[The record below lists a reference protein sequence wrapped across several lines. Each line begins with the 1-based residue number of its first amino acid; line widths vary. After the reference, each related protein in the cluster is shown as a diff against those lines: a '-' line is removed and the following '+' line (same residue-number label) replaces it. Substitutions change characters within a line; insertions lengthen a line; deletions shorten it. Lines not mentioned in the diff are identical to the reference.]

1 MMPLPDRPQTLAAAL
16 VRTAELHPLHG
27 VGYIQGPA
35 PWEIRTYPALLA
47 EAARIL
53 GGLRAAGLTPG
64 APVLFQFTDNSDFI
78 PAFWA
83 CALGGFVP
91 VPLSAV
97 RDDTEAAAPV
107 RRLLGAWE
115 MLGRPVTLASDAI
128 AGLLRGVAAREQ
140 MPGFAVL
147 PIGTVRR
154 HAQAEDW
161 HEARPEDLALLL
173 LTSGSTGRP
182 KAVRQ
187 THRTLL
193 AWANSVAPACGFTP
207 ADISLNWMPLDHV
220 GGIVMF
226 HLRDLV
232 LGCRQ
237 FHGPTEPVLRDP
249 LVWLDWIQAT
259 RATITWAPNFAFGLV
274 NDQAAEMEGRRWD
287 LSALWFILNGGEA
300 IVSKTARRFLELLI
314 PHGLRPTAMRP
325 AWGMSETC
333 SGVTYSRHFTREA
346 TSDADPFVSVGAPI
360 PGVEIRIVDS
370 DGARVPD
377 GVPGRLEISGISVT
391 QGYFGDAETT
401 KAAFTADGWFITG
414 DLAIVSDGELTI
426 AGREKDV
433 IIVNGA
439 NYFCHEIESVAEE
452 IPGVEVSFTAACPV
466 RLGDEGAERVA
477 LFFVPRA
484 DVGGR
489 LEPLRREIRRAVT
502 LRAGVAPDFVIA
514 LVASE
519 VPKTAIGKIQRT
531 ELRQRFERGDFAD
544 RVQAGGAPG
553 TPFRAGWRQTDPLP
567 PLRLA
572 AGSPVL
578 VLARAGGIGERL
590 AVLLGAAG
598 HPIALAF
605 DGAGFVRHAPGRF
618 TLDPASQ
625 ADHQALF
632 AALAEGGMAPG
643 HIVHAWAHGDWPE
656 PIDAATLLASQALG
670 SVSLLHLLHLLH
682 AADRSGVPARILLV
696 TSGALPT
703 EDGTVLDTGK
713 LPLIGLGR
721 TVAHESDT
729 LTLTHLDVD
738 AACEVET
745 VLAELAT
752 EVGGSVALR
761 AGLRLVPA
769 LEAVDAVEGTD
780 GLTRGGLYL
789 ATGATGAVGRL
800 LTRHLVRRHGAT
812 LVLMGRGAA
821 PPDWMAA
828 ELGDNAAYLGGD
840 IGDPAFARAALALG
854 QARWGGALRGIFHLA
869 GAYHEAPVS
878 SETEAGIAEALCPK
892 LAGAWALHQVARE
905 TPDCWFVSFSSLLG
919 HFGAFGTG
927 AYTAANAALDAFS
940 ASQRSQGVRAYS
952 IAWSMWEGLG
962 MARLID
968 PDVPRQRGFQILAPA
983 AALELL
989 ERVLRCPP
997 AHYLIGLDPAGRAAG
1012 IAPRGEA
1019 DGADVPPATD
1029 LQARLARMW
1038 QELLRVP
1045 RVGVTVSFFDL
1056 GGSSLLAA
1064 RLFNRIEKEL
1074 GVSLPIA
1081 TLFSSPTIAALA
1093 DVIAA
1098 AGTRSATTGLLTP
1111 LRTAGARYPLFCISG
1126 VGSDAIAFQELAET
1140 MGDDQPF
1147 YGLQVP
1153 GLDGSPAEGDVP
1165 TVEEAAR
1172 DFVQSIRSVQPAGPY
1187 HIAGHCFGSLLAW
1200 EVARQLTGQQ
1210 QDVRTLALIDPV
1222 VSTEFPAQ
1230 IVQRDRLRY
1239 SMRQF
1244 RDLSTAAKLGFAW
1257 EKLMNLR
1264 RFVLVRKRLGRSIDM
1279 AREMYE
1285 GYQPPPFAGHA
1296 MIFLAAKS
1304 FFDLVPDR
1312 DPRRYFERVAEGGVT
1327 YIRVAGDHD
1336 SMLRRPGAVTLAAS
1350 LQTAPELA
1358 PHQPR
1363 IVSLANAQP

>member
-1 MMPLPDRPQTLAAAL
+1 MDGSQMIPLPDRPQTLAAAL
-16 VRTAELHPLHG
+16 AHTAELHPLHG
-27 VGYIQGPA
+27 VGYIHGPA
-35 PWEIRTYPALLA
+35 PWEIQTYPALLA
-47 EAARIL
+47 EATRIL
-53 GGLRAAGLTPG
+53 GGLRAARLYPG
-64 APVLFQFTDNSDFI
+64 TPVLFQFTDNSDFI

-83 CALGGFVP
+83 CVLGGFVP

-97 RDDTEAAAPV
+97 RDDTAAAAPV
-107 RRLLGAWE
+107 RRLFGAWS

-128 AGLLRGVAAREQ
+128 AALLRGVAAREQ
-140 MPGFAVL
+140 MPDFTVL
-147 PIGTVRR
+147 PIGALRR
-154 HAQAEDW
+154 HAAAEDW
-161 HEARPEDLALLL
+161 HAAQPDDLALLL

-249 LVWLDWIQAT
+249 LVWLDWIEAT

-274 NDQAAEMEGRRWD
+274 NDQAAEMAGRRWD

-300 IVSKTARRFLELLI
+300 IVSKTARRFMELLI

-360 PGVEIRIVDS
+360 PGVAIRIVDA
-370 DGARVPD
+370 DGRRLPD
-377 GVPGRLEISGISVT
+377 GVPGRLEVSGISVT
-391 QGYFGDAETT
+391 QGYFGDPETT
-401 KAAFTADGWFITG
+401 KPAFTADGWFITG
-414 DLAIVSDGELTI
+414 DLAIVTDGELTI

-466 RLGDEGAERVA
+466 RVGDEGAERVA

-489 LEPLRREIRRAVT
+489 LDALRREIRRAVT
-502 LRAGVAPDFVIA
+502 LRAGVAPDFVVPLA
-514 LVASE
+514 ANE

-544 RVQAGGAPG
+544 RGQVGAPG
-553 TPFRAGWRQTDPLP
+553 TPFRTVWRQADAPPPQHLP
-567 PLRLA
+567 
-572 AGSPVL
+572 AGSPIL
-578 VLARAGGIGERL
+578 VLARPGGIGEAL
-590 AVLLGAAG
+590 AMLLGAAG
-598 HPIALAF
+598 HRVALVF
-605 DGAGFVRHAPGRF
+605 DGAGFVQHAPDRF
-618 TLDPASQ
+618 TLDPASP

-632 AALAEGGMAPG
+632 AALAGGGLVPG
-643 HIVHAWAHGDWPE
+643 HIVHTWAHGDWRE
-656 PIDAATLLASQALG
+656 PTDAAMLLASQALG
-670 SVSLLHLLHLLH
+670 GVSLLHMLR
-682 AADRSGVPARILLV
+682 AAELSGTPARIMLV

-703 EDGTVLDTGK
+703 DDGTALDTGK
-713 LPLIGLGR
+713 LPLIGLAR
-721 TVAHESDT
+721 TVAHESDMV
-729 LTLTHLDVD
+729 TLTHLDLD
-738 AACEVET
+738 AGCEIET

-752 EVGGSVALR
+752 AVGGSVAFR
-761 AGLRLVPA
+761 GSLRLVPA
-769 LEAVDAVEGTD
+769 LEAAEATELTG
-780 GLTRGGLYL
+780 GLTQGGLYL
-789 ATGATGAVGRL
+789 VTGATGAVGRL
-800 LTRHLVRRHGAT
+800 LAHHLVRRHGAA
-812 LVLMGRGAA
+812 LVLMGRGAT
-821 PPDWMAA
+821 PPNWMAG
-828 ELGDNAAYLGGD
+828 ELGDNAAYLSGD

-869 GAYHEAPVS
+869 GAYREAPVS
-878 SETEAGIAEALCPK
+878 SETEAGLADALRPK

-905 TPDCWFVSFSSLLG
+905 TPGCLFVNFSSLLG
-919 HFGAFGTG
+919 HFGAFGTA
-927 AYTAANAALDAFS
+927 AYVAANAALDAFS
-940 ASQRSQGVRAYS
+940 ASQRAEAVRAYS

-962 MARLID
+962 MARLIG
-968 PDVPRQRGFQILAPA
+968 PDVPRQRGFQILPPA
-983 AALELL
+983 AALEQL
-989 ERVLRCPP
+989 ERVLRFPP

-1019 DGADVPPATD
+1019 DAADVPPATD

-1098 AGTRSATTGLLTP
+1098 SGARSTATGLLTP
-1111 LRTAGARYPLFCISG
+1111 LRTAGARYPLFCISE
-1126 VGSDAIAFQELAET
+1126 SDSNRLGNAISVMLC
-1140 MGDDQPF
+1140 MGHQ
-1147 YGLQVP
+1147 
-1153 GLDGSPAEGDVP
+1153 
-1165 TVEEAAR
+1165 
-1172 DFVQSIRSVQPAGPY
+1172 
-1187 HIAGHCFGSLLAW
+1187 
-1200 EVARQLTGQQ
+1200 
-1210 QDVRTLALIDPV
+1210 TLAKR
-1222 VSTEFPAQ
+1222 
-1230 IVQRDRLRY
+1230 RDMSL
-1239 SMRQF
+1239 
-1244 RDLSTAAKLGFAW
+1244 
-1257 EKLMNLR
+1257 
-1264 RFVLVRKRLGRSIDM
+1264 
-1279 AREMYE
+1279 
-1285 GYQPPPFAGHA
+1285 
-1296 MIFLAAKS
+1296 
-1304 FFDLVPDR
+1304 
-1312 DPRRYFERVAEGGVT
+1312 
-1327 YIRVAGDHD
+1327 
-1336 SMLRRPGAVTLAAS
+1336 TLA
-1350 LQTAPELA
+1350 T
-1358 PHQPR
+1358 
-1363 IVSLANAQP
+1363 